1 MHSLNSIESIVLDFL
16 VSRIDGKDFALKLIH
31 KYDYLID

>member
-1 MHSLNSIESIVLDFL
+1 MHNLNSIKSIVLDFL
-16 VSRIDGKDFALKLIH
+16 VSRIDDKDFALKLIH